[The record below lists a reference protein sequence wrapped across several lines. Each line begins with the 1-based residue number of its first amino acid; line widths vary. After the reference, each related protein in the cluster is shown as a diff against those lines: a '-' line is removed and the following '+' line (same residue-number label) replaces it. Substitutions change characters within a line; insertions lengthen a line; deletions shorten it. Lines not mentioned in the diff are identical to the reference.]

1 MEGKDVMHS
10 QVLIRGDMAP
20 FFLGTYVI
28 IKENVIIRPSF
39 TKQKGVLQY
48 VMMEIGNHV
57 TIE

>member
-20 FFLGTYVI
+20 IFLGTYVI

-39 TKQKGVLQY
+39 VKKNKKL
-48 VMMEIGNHV
+48 
-57 TIE
+57 